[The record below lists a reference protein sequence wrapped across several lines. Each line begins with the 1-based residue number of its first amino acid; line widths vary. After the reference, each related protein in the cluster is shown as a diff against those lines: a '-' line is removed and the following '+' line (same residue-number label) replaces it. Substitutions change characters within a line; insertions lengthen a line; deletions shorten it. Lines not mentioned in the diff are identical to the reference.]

1 MNKKGFIVLGMVLL
15 VLLSS
20 QSVFAEDITIG
31 VLCPDFN
38 DQFFNVLY
46 GGIEQYGEENEN
58 VEVKLVDATNDAIK
72 QLSQA
77 ENFAIQGVD
86 GMILI
91 PVDTVS
97 MDPIMDVANNNDI
110 PMVVVNRY
118 FDGIDKVDS
127 FVGSESIQS
136 GIMEMEYMNENILK
150 GKGNIA
156 IIKGVLGHE
165 AQIKRT
171 EGNMKIIDQY
181 DDMQVVLEGAGD
193 WQRAKAMRLVENWL
207 QKDVKIDAIIANNDE
222 MAIGAIQA
230 LKGAGKIDEIDVA
243 GVDATP
249 LALEYLSSG
258 ELDVTIF
265 QDAAGQGY
273 TGVET
278 IVKIINGEEV
288 EERVWVPFEVVD
300 AENYKDFMAK

>member
-1 MNKKGFIVLGMVLL
+1 
-15 VLLSS
+15 
-20 QSVFAEDITIG
+20 
-31 VLCPDFN
+31 
-38 DQFFNVLY
+38 
-46 GGIEQYGEENEN
+46 
-58 VEVKLVDATNDAIK
+58 
-72 QLSQA
+72 
-77 ENFAIQGVD
+77 
-86 GMILI
+86 
-91 PVDTVS
+91 
-97 MDPIMDVANNNDI
+97 
-110 PMVVVNRY
+110 
-118 FDGIDKVDS
+118 
-127 FVGSESIQS
+127 
-136 GIMEMEYMNENILK
+136 
-150 GKGNIA
+150 
-156 IIKGVLGHE
+156 
-165 AQIKRT
+165 
-171 EGNMKIIDQY
+171 
-181 DDMQVVLEGAGD
+181 MQVVLEGAGD